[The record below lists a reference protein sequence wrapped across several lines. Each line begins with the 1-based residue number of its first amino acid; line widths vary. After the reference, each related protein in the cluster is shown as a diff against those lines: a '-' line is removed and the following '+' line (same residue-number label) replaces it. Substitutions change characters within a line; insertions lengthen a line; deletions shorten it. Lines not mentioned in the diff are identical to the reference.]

1 MRKIAVGILILSA
14 AALVFFACKSEK
26 TGVMEASANAA
37 AVNSKALNVITG
49 NYAASPGKFQTGK
62 ITEDELN
69 TILQAGVRS
78 PSARNGQPWHFTVV
92 RDDAALAKAI
102 ISNITE
108 GNIIIVVSGEGDGK
122 TNSGVILDCG
132 LATENIY
139 LAAQAL
145 GLGSRIYTGPI
156 DTINAKHKE
165 SLDLPRGYSAVA
177 LVRVGRLEQADAL
190 SAASS
195 RKDAAGM
202 IGYK

>member
-1 MRKIAVGILILSA
+1 MKNLSAGILILAVS
-14 AALVFFACKSEK
+14 VFFGCKSEK
-26 TGVMEASANAA
+26 ASTLEASANAA
-37 AVNSKALNVITG
+37 GVNSGALTVITG
-49 NYAASPGKFQTGK
+49 NYAASPGKFLEGK

-69 TILQAGVRS
+69 SILQAGVRA

-92 RDDAALAKAI
+92 RDDAALAQSI
-102 ISNITE
+102 ISNITG
-108 GNIIIVVSGEGDGK
+108 GNIIIVISGEGDSR
-122 TNSGVILDCG
+122 TNGGVILDCG

-156 DTINAKHKE
+156 DTVNAKYKE

-177 LVRVGRLEQADAL
+177 LVRIGRIEPADAL

-195 RKDAAGM
+195 RKDPAGM
-202 IGYK
+202 ITYK